1 MNTRTLPRLVVAA
14 VALSATGCATVPG
27 QQGGFQGAFNDTF
40 NNADPCSN
48 NARNTG
54 VLIGG
59 IAGTLLG
66 AKLGDK
72 DTGAML
78 AGALLGGAVGGL
90 IGADID
96 DRRCAM
102 AKVAQEYQLQ
112 MQFAAI
118 KNDGAVIS
126 DRELQRASNAGDIK
140 KNSIGNIVSLQDQSA
155 NGGHFQSNSAVLTER
170 AERYFSAIADIY
182 NLNKAAEAAAT
193 PADRERLRQAGL
205 KRKLLLV
212 GHTDD
217 TGSSALNASL
227 SEQRARAVAE
237 YLERRGIPRDQM
249 YYQGAGEVYPAADNR
264 AESGRLQNRRV
275 EIVELADDASMGK
288 YLEARR
294 PDYQFYRTA
303 PAAAPAPALAQGPAQ
318 GAAQGA
324 APAGTRQ
331 AAGRASKAAQ
341 EAKRKPS
348 TKPANERAMA
358 AARNTPQDA
367 PRAAPRTGAAA
378 VAQAPAPAAGQAM
391 PPAARGAATRTA
403 PAPKVSGA
411 VLDFGGVP
419 LAQRVSATPAGLGKI
434 ERERPLF
441 SLISSAY
448 ADDDMAVLSDCSQ
461 DRPRSAGGVKAL
473 KDGSTYRVNEHVPG
487 LYGKTWT
494 ERVNGHQIV
503 INKVAV
509 LASEA
514 TLTQVPEFKVYA
526 NYDPGKNRN
535 PVPNVS
541 IRPAVNTYL
550 GEQGILY
557 RIFAEGAGGMQCVDI
572 VYSRG
577 GSRSATG
584 GNIVY
589 ARNSQLFVS
598 PFKPVIAN

>member
-1 MNTRTLPRLVVAA
+1 MKTKTLQHIVVAA
-14 VALSATGCATVPG
+14 AALSATGCATVPN
-27 QQGGFQGAFNDTF
+27 QQGGFRGAVQDTF
-40 NNADPCSN
+40 NNPDPCSN

-54 VLIGG
+54 MLIGG

-66 AKLGDK
+66 AKLGNKDK
-72 DTGAML
+72 GAML
-78 AGALLGGAVGGL
+78 AGALFGGAVGGL

-112 MQFAAI
+112 MQFAGI
-118 KNDGAVIS
+118 KHDGAVIS
-126 DRELQRASNAGDIK
+126 DSELLRANNAGDIK
-140 KNSIGNIVSLQDQSA
+140 RSLIGNIVSMQDESA
-155 NGGHFQSNSAVLTER
+155 NGGHFQSNSALLTER

-182 NLNKAAEAAAT
+182 NLNKGAQAAGT
-193 PADRERLRQAGL
+193 PAEKERLRQAGNN
-205 KRKLLLV
+205 RKLLLV

-217 TGSSALNASL
+217 TGSSALNAAL

-237 YLERRGIPRDQM
+237 YLERRGIPREQM
-249 YYQGAGEVYPAADNR
+249 YYQGAGEVYPVADNR
-264 AESGRLQNRRV
+264 AEGGRLQNRRV

-288 YLEARR
+288 YLDARR
-294 PDYQFYRTA
+294 PNYQFYRTA
-303 PAAAPAPALAQGPAQ
+303 PAAASASAVAAHTPAQ
-318 GAAQGA
+318 RSSEQ
-324 APAGTRQ
+324 APRE
-331 AAGRASKAAQ
+331 RA
-341 EAKRKPS
+341 AKRAPQTEANPGVKPG
-348 TKPANERAMA
+348 AERAVA
-358 AARNTPQDA
+358 AARTMSKDA
-367 PRAAPRTGAAA
+367 PRAAQRALAS
-378 VAQAPAPAAGQAM
+378 
-391 PPAARGAATRTA
+391 TA
-403 PAPKVSGA
+403 PALTPEVTAQARRAPSRSTPAPKA
-411 VLDFGGVP
+411 TTAELDFGGVP
-419 LAQRVSATPAGLGKI
+419 LTQRVSAAPAGLGKL
-434 ERERPLF
+434 ERERSLF

-473 KDGSTYRVNEHVPG
+473 KDGATYRANEHVPG

-514 TLTQVPEFKVYA
+514 TLAQVPEFKVYA
-526 NYDPGKNRN
+526 NYDPAKNRN
-535 PVPNVS
+535 PTPSVA

-550 GEQGILY
+550 GEKGILY
-557 RIFAEGAGGMQCVDI
+557 RIFAEGAGGVQCVDI

-577 GSRSATG
+577 ANKSASG

-589 ARNSQLFVS
+589 ARNSQLYVS

>member
-1 MNTRTLPRLVVAA
+1 MKKKTLQHIVVAA
-14 VALSATGCATVPG
+14 AALSVTGCATVPG
-27 QQGGFQGAFNDTF
+27 QQSGFQGAVRDAF
-40 NNADPCSN
+40 NNPDPCSN

-54 VLIGG
+54 MLIGG

-72 DTGAML
+72 DKGAML
-78 AGALLGGAVGGL
+78 AGALFGGAVGGL

-118 KNDGAVIS
+118 KSDGAVIS
-126 DRELQRASNAGDIK
+126 DSELQRAGNAGDIK
-140 KNSIGNIVSLQDQSA
+140 KKSIGNIVSLQDQSA

-182 NLNKAAEAAAT
+182 NLNKAAQAAST
-193 PADRERLRQAGL
+193 PAEKERLRLAGNN
-205 KRKLLLV
+205 RKLLLV

-217 TGSSALNASL
+217 TGSSALNATL

-249 YYQGAGEVYPAADNR
+249 YYQGAGEVYPVADNR
-264 AESGRLQNRRV
+264 AEAGRLQNRRV
-275 EIVELADDASMGK
+275 EIVELADDASLVK
-288 YLEARR
+288 YLDARR
-294 PDYQFYRTA
+294 PDYQFYRAA
-303 PAAAPAPALAQGPAQ
+303 PAAAPAPALAAREREPKRAPGPKANPDAKP
-318 GAAQGA
+318 AAER
-324 APAGTRQ
+324 P
-331 AAGRASKAAQ
+331 AAGARTASKDAQ
-341 EAKRKPS
+341 
-348 TKPANERAMA
+348 RAVQRA
-358 AARNTPQDA
+358 AAST
-367 PRAAPRTGAAA
+367 AAA
-378 VAQAPAPAAGQAM
+378 VKPTARLEVM
-391 PPAARGAATRTA
+391 PAARSAR
-403 PAPKVSGA
+403 SGA
-411 VLDFGGVP
+411 SAAETGTAAALDFGGVP
-419 LAQRVSATPAGLGKI
+419 LTRQVSAAPVGLGKL

-473 KDGSTYRVNEHVPG
+473 KDGATYRANEHVPG

-514 TLTQVPEFKVYA
+514 TLAQVPEFKVYA
-526 NYDPGKNRN
+526 NYDPARNRN
-535 PVPNVS
+535 PAPTVS
-541 IRPAVNTYL
+541 IRPEVNTYL
-550 GEQGILY
+550 GEKGILY
-557 RIFAEGAGGMQCVDI
+557 RIFAEGAAGMKCVDI

-577 GSRSATG
+577 ANKSASG

-589 ARNSQLFVS
+589 ARNSQLYVS

>member
-1 MNTRTLPRLVVAA
+1 MKTLQHIVVAA

-27 QQGGFQGAFNDTF
+27 HQGGFQGAINDTF
-40 NNADPCSN
+40 NNPDPCSN
-48 NARNTG
+48 NARNAG

-59 IAGTLLG
+59 IAGTFLG
-66 AKLGDK
+66 AKVGDK
-72 DTGAML
+72 DKGAML
-78 AGALLGGAVGGL
+78 AGALLGGTIGGL

-126 DRELQRASNAGDIK
+126 DGELQRARNAGDIK
-140 KNSIGNIVSLQDQSA
+140 KNSIGNIVSLQDQA
-155 NGGHFQSNSAVLTER
+155 GNGGHFQSNSAVLTER

-217 TGSSALNASL
+217 TGSSALNATL

-249 YYQGAGEVYPAADNR
+249 YYQGAGEVYPVADNR
-264 AESGRLQNRRV
+264 AESGRLRNRRV
-275 EIVELADDASMGK
+275 EIVELADQASMGK

-294 PDYQFYRTA
+294 PNYQFYRTV
-303 PAAAPAPALAQGPAQ
+303 PAAAPAAALAQGPAQ
-318 GAAQGA
+318 GSAGSAG
-324 APAGTRQ
+324 PAKQ
-331 AAGRASKAAQ
+331 
-341 EAKRKPS
+341 
-348 TKPANERAMA
+348 A
-358 AARNTPQDA
+358 AARAPKRAQVAKATPPAKPAAERAVAAARTPAKDA
-367 PRAAPRTGAAA
+367 ARTVPRA
-378 VAQAPAPAAGQAM
+378 
-391 PPAARGAATRTA
+391 TA
-403 PAPKVSGA
+403 PAPKVTGA
-411 VLDFGGVP
+411 ALDFGGVP
-419 LAQRVSATPAGLGKI
+419 LTQQVSAAPAGLGKL

-535 PVPNVS
+535 PAPNVS
-541 IRPAVNTYL
+541 LRPAVNTYL
-550 GEQGILY
+550 GETGILY